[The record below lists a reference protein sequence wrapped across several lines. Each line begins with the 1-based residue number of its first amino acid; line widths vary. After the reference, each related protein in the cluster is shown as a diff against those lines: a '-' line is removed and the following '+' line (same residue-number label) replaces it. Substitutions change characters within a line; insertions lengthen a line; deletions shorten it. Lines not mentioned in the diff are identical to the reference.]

1 MKALFTIT
9 TLFVLLNSTYSQKTY
24 APLNA
29 EWKYEGFDVYCEGNH
44 IKYTVTSEQ
53 FIDNK
58 DCSWITGYQWSDEEM
73 AWLIQDSLLVWE
85 NDNKVYFY
93 EDTSFYLMYDFE
105 AQEGDTVMSYDP
117 VDRRLFSNNFYYPE
131 DTTPILTPYYVEE
144 IGALEINGVFYK
156 TFVTPLYI
164 DSTGGCVD
172 KSIIIEN
179 IGSTGMGINGS
190 GCLLVT
196 MGCAGQ
202 FVCYNNGTVYYE
214 SGFLSCD
221 SLTNVGEIPLADEIK
236 IYPNPASEVIHL
248 EVPPSLT
255 IIGYVILDTAGR
267 SQLAG
272 ENISTIDI
280 STLPKG
286 VYFLKA
292 TLSNGEVFLKTFL
305 KQ

>member
-105 AQEGDTVMSYDP
+105 AEAGDTILSYDP
-117 VDRRLFSNNFYYPE
+117 VHMPLFSITNYTENETLPHL
-131 DTTPILTPYYVEE
+131 IPYTVIAVEE
-144 IGALEINGVFYK
+144 IEINGVFYK
-156 TFVTPLYI
+156 TFVTPEEGI
-164 DSTGGCVD
+164 DNCTT
-172 KSIIIEN
+172 KRTIIEN
-179 IGSTGMGINGS
+179 IGSTGMGLTGET
-190 GCLLVT
+190 CFLVT
-196 MGCAGQ
+196 MGCPGSI
-202 FVCYNNGTVYYE
+202 VCYRNEEVYYE

-248 EVPPSLT
+248 DIPSSIS

-267 SQLAG
+267 SLLTG
-272 ENISTIDI
+272 EDVSIIDVG
-280 STLPKG
+280 TLPAG
-286 VYFLKA
+286 VFYLKTTVA
-292 TLSNGEVFLKTFL
+292 NGEVFLKRFI